1 MVDPG
6 KALTVELQ
14 IANNYMYCRQ
24 LYVNGQLTRAK
35 LLAVELKLYNCI
47 AENYY
52 MNGHFKQLN
61 SN

>member
-52 MNGHFKQLN
+52 MNGQF
-61 SN
+61 

>member
-47 AENYY
+47 AENDY
-52 MNGHFKQLN
+52 MNGQF
-61 SN
+61 